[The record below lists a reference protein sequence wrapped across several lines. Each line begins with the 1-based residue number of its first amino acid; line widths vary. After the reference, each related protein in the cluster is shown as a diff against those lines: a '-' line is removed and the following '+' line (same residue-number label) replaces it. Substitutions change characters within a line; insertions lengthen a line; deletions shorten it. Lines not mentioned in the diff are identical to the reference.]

1 MGIISGIA
9 LSHQPVNQDALR
21 QALMA
26 LQERQR
32 IGEDVLSHHLN
43 SAQEQA
49 KEAHRRLE
57 AIETQLDRILGAMG
71 AGIHEAP
78 EASEHQLSPEQ
89 KLDHL
94 EKLLAPPA

>member
-1 MGIISGIA
+1 MGILSGIA
-9 LSHQPVNQDALR
+9 LSHQPVNQNALR

-32 IGEDVLSHHLN
+32 IGKDVLSQHLN
-43 SAQEQA
+43 NAQEQA

-71 AGIHEAP
+71 TAIPDAP
-78 EASEHQLSPEQ
+78 EVSEHRLSLEQ

-94 EKLLAPPA
+94 EKLLAPTA